1 MQPSI
6 TSQVKNKIDSMSL
19 GGLITAKDLL
29 EYGSYDTVKRILVR
43 LNKENYINRVIDGI
57 YTKTRTS
64 KLTNEIVPVDPHALA
79 LKIADNFSWKI
90 IPTGNHAL
98 NLLGLSEQV
107 PTSYEYLSTGPYRDY
122 QYKNTIIKFKNTK
135 SAEINELDSK
145 SSLVISAIKCLGKNN
160 INDKII
166 HKIKSQLSA
175 SECDIILRDSV
186 KITNWIYEI
195 LKEICID
202 A

>member
-6 TSQVKNKIDSMSL
+6 TSQVKKKINSMSL
-19 GGLITAKDLL
+19 GSLLTAKDLL

-122 QYKNTIIKFKNTK
+122 QYKNIIIKFKNTK

-175 SECDIILRDSV
+175 SECDIILKDSV

-195 LKEICID
+195 LKEICIT